1 MAMLFPAMQILNN
14 PSGYFGWLFGGNDP
28 AGASGDT
35 FNDRFNALDADAASA
50 QLAARMRQQ
59 SPHVGTPDDN
69 TADRP
74 FGSLAPDIPLPRPRP
89 AAADSTQGLYNTTA
103 LSSQHDSV
111 VIAGERHQHL
121 ASTISSAAGYVL
133 QPSWSG
139 HQRCLAVTPRHVGRL
154 WRRTQFGH
162 GHWTRRW
169 LCGAVC
175 AANAERRTRRS
186 SIWCVPAMHRTWRN
200 CSLATPPL

>member
-103 LSSQHDSV
+103 LSSPAND
-111 VIAGERHQHL
+111 
-121 ASTISSAAGYVL
+121 TNISRPPSAPPQDTFFNRLG
-133 QPSWSG
+133 QG
-139 HQRCLAVTPRHVGRL
+139 IKRCLAVTPRHVGRL

-175 AANAERRTRRS
+175 AANADAEPDGPVFGACRLCTGHGAIARSQPRRFE
-186 SIWCVPAMHRTWRN
+186 
-200 CSLATPPL
+200 